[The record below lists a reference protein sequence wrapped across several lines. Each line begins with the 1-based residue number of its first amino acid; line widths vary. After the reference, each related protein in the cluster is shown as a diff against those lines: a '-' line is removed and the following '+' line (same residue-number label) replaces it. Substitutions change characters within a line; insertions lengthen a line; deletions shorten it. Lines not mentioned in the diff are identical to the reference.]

1 MKVEDV
7 IIIGGGPAGI
17 SCAIQLT
24 RYNIEPV
31 IVEKENIGG
40 LLLNANNLENYPGFP
55 KGITGTELAELLKEQ
70 LEGQKIKLLFEEVIE
85 LTFNEELFEI
95 ITNKT
100 SYFSKFTVIASGTKP
115 KKFEDCIIPDELVSR
130 VFYEVYPLGTLRNK
144 KIAIIGAGDAAFDYA
159 LNLEKH
165 NEVVILNRRESSKC
179 IPVLFER
186 VEKSPKI
193 TYIKN
198 IKVQAITSSPKDTI
212 MLECITPKGVRNVEA
227 DYLLFAIGRVPCLDF
242 LSPDLKKKILKNKS
256 NNRLYLA
263 GDVKNDIF
271 RQTAIATGD
280 GIITAMKINNE
291 IKKDT

>member
-17 SCAIQLT
+17 SCGIQLT

-55 KGITGTELAELLKEQ
+55 KGIKGTELAELLKEH
-70 LEGQKIKLLFEEVIE
+70 LIE

-115 KKFEDCIIPDELVSR
+115 KKFGDCFIPGELVPK

-144 KIAIIGAGDAAFDYA
+144 KIAIVGAGDGAFDYA

-165 NEVVILNRRESSKC
+165 NEVVVLNRGESTKC
-179 IPVLFER
+179 IPILFER
-186 VEKSPKI
+186 VKKSTKI
-193 TYIKN
+193 NYIKS
-198 IKVQAITSSPKDTI
+198 IKIQEITSSPKDTI
-212 MLECITPKGVRNVEA
+212 MLECITSKGIKNIEA

-242 LSPDLKKKILKNKS
+242 LSGGLKNIFLKNNN

>member
-17 SCAIQLT
+17 SCGIQLT

-55 KGITGTELAELLKEQ
+55 KGIKGTELAELLKEH
-70 LEGQKIKLLFEEVIE
+70 LKGQKIKVLFEEVIE

-115 KKFEDCIIPDELVSR
+115 KKFGDCLIPDELVPR
-130 VFYEVYPLGTLRNK
+130 VFYEVYPLGALRDK
-144 KIAIIGAGDAAFDYA
+144 KIAIIGAGDGAFDYA

-165 NEVVILNRRESSKC
+165 NEVIILNRREGSKC

-186 VEKSPKI
+186 VEASSKI

-212 MLECITPKGVRNVEA
+212 MLECIIPKGVRNVEV

-242 LSPDLKKKILKNKS
+242 LSPDLKKKILKNNS

>member
-55 KGITGTELAELLKEQ
+55 KGITGTELAELLKEH
-70 LEGQKIKLLFEEVIE
+70 LKRQKIKVLFEEVIE
-85 LTFNEELFEI
+85 LTSNEELFEI

-115 KKFEDCIIPDELVSR
+115 KKFGDCLIPDELVPK

-144 KIAIIGAGDAAFDYA
+144 KIAIVGAGDAAFDYA
-159 LNLEKH
+159 LNLEKG
-165 NEVVILNRRESSKC
+165 NEIVLLNRAETSKC

-198 IKVQAITSSPKDTI
+198 IRIQTISSFSRDIIT
-212 MLECITPKGVRNVEA
+212 LECITPKGVRNIETN
-227 DYLLFAIGRVPCLDF
+227 YLLVAIGRVPCLDF
-242 LSPDLKKKILKNKS
+242 LSPDLKKKILKNNT